1 MEIRLAVLADFEAIT
16 GIYNEVVLNSTAT
29 YNETPATVEERVAW
43 WRSRQAQDYP
53 VLVAVED
60 DTVVGFASF
69 GDFRAWPGY
78 RYTVE
83 GTIHLAPQ
91 ARGQGLGR
99 QLLDALIERARAVG
113 KHIMIAGVDSENAA
127 SLRFLTR
134 YGFRQMGQLHE
145 VGYKFGR
152 YLDLV
157 FLQYWLTPQGEQ
169 PSPGPNARD
178 AIAESPR
185 RR

>member
-1 MEIRLAVLADFEAIT
+1 VEIRVAALADFEAIT
-16 GIYNEVVLNSTAT
+16 AIYNEVVLHSTAT
-29 YNETPATVEERVAW
+29 YNETPATVDERVAW

-83 GTIHLAPQ
+83 GTIHLAPA
-91 ARGQGLGR
+91 ARGRGLGR
-99 QLLDALIERARAVG
+99 QLLDALVERARGLG
-113 KHIMIAGVDSENAA
+113 KHILIAGVDSENAA

-134 YGFRQMGQLHE
+134 YGFQQVGQLQE

-152 YLDLV
+152 YLNLV
-157 FLQYWLTPQGEQ
+157 FLQYWLTPGSEQ
-169 PSPGPNARD
+169 P
-178 AIAESPR
+178 
-185 RR
+185 